1 MNQVII
7 DFGDSSDEGI
17 VTEAN
22 AAIAGCNISN
32 TNFSLVT
39 QLTAV
44 VSALAAYNPAFGVN
58 ASRDL
63 LILILHPTLRYSL
76 LFKA

>member
-17 VTEAN
+17 VAEAN
-22 AAIAGCNISN
+22 AAIAGCNVSN
-32 TNFSLVT
+32 TNFSVIT

-58 ASRDL
+58 ASRAFS
-63 LILILHPTLRYSL
+63 ILILHLTPKANLF
-76 LFKA
+76 FKA